1 METIIST
8 VLSILFSA
16 LFGFFVARYYYKKQM
31 KKKEITHFLIK
42 TYDIGKG
49 LKDLFPEFKIS
60 YNNEDL
66 AKHVR
71 VYEGILENTGYH
83 DVSDNENI
91 AIKMFFPENCV
102 VKAVKVVTSTGG
114 LIVDPT
120 INGKNNEVQFV
131 MGKLLKT
138 KQSFEYTAIVES
150 SANISDS
157 SDSLAFDH
165 MLPDTDI
172 RDGNKQLETLKQE
185 FNRVLNWSMYITLF
199 CGLIFIILAYFK
211 GTEYPFLHGA
221 APLLFAFYCLLIS
234 AYRMYYSR
242 RMRKVLS

>member
-1 METIIST
+1 METIILT

-16 LFGFFVARYYYKKQM
+16 IFGVFITRYYYKKQM

-49 LKDLFPEFKIS
+49 LKDLFPGFKIS

-71 VYEGILENTGYH
+71 VYEGLLKNTGYH
-83 DVSDNENI
+83 DVYDNNI
-91 AIKMFFPENCV
+91 AITMLFPENCV
-102 VKAVKVVTSTGG
+102 VKAVRVVPSTGG
-114 LIVDPT
+114 LIVKPT
-120 INGKNNEVQFV
+120 INGKNNEVQFI
-131 MGKLLKT
+131 MGKLFKS

-150 SANISDS
+150 SASISDS
-157 SDSLAFDH
+157 SDSLAFSH

-172 RDGNKQLETLKQE
+172 CDGNKQLEISEQE

-199 CGLIFIILAYFK
+199 CGLIFIILAYFI
-211 GTEYPFLHGA
+211 GTEYPILHGV

-242 RMRKVLS
+242 RMRKVLR